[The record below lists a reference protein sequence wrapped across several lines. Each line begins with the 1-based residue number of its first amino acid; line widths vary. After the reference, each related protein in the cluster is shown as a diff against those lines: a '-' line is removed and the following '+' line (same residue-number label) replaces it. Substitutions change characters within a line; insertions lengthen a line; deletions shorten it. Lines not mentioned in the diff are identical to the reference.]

1 MLNEEIMK
9 VNVDNLTKL
18 QIEFL
23 KGHIVEILNK
33 VIGYVQEDKFD
44 ELQKMLVLSSGGDWG
59 EENYFINFGYS
70 GNDPLDL
77 KQILNMIQHL
87 QIIDEKRSNKGK

>member
-33 VIGYVQEDKFD
+33 VINCVQEDKFE
-44 ELQKMLVLSSGGDWG
+44 ELEKMLVFSSSGDWG
-59 EENYFINFGYS
+59 EDNYFINFGYS
-70 GNDPLDL
+70 GNDPLDIN
-77 KQILNMIQHL
+77 QILGMIQHL
-87 QIIDEKRSNKGK
+87 QILDKKRSKKI